1 MLRIRRA
8 EETGGQVTLK
18 VEGTIDAGPAGFLES
33 ECSELLGAGAAVT
46 LDLAGVDRV
55 DREGLASLKRLGR
68 MGVEIRCR
76 CGAVANVLEAEG
88 LRITILPVSGE

>member
-1 MLRIRRA
+1 MLRIKR
-8 EETGGQVTLK
+8 EDEPGGRVALM

-33 ECSELLGAGAAVT
+33 ECSDLLGAGAAVS
-46 LDLAGVDRV
+46 LDLAGVDLV
-55 DREGLASLKRLGR
+55 DRKGLAALKRLGC

-88 LRITILPVSGE
+88 LRISIMPSGD